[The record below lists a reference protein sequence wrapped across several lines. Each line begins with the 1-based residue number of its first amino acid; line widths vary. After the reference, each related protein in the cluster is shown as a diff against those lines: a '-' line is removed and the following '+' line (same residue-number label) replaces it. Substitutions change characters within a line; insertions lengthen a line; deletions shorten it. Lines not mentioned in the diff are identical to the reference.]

1 MAGYKS
7 DHWERLLIFSD
18 THSVF
23 LDRKAWKV
31 FLQVCEDYKPD
42 RVIGNGDII
51 DCVGI
56 SEHAHK
62 LSSHNPELVDD
73 FPFAYEL
80 DFTRKEILEPLRKA
94 VGPKCKIELRLG
106 NHEMRFIRPNRA
118 NATALAD
125 ILDTCVKRRAT
136 RLEDLLRLDSPK
148 IKATLSYSASD
159 TLYGTFTIIH
169 GVKTNAGAAKAN
181 LLRYGSGTSGHSHRA
196 NSHTQV
202 MQGKLQG
209 WFESGTMRTIKNI
222 EYLPHGDQADW
233 ANAFLSLTIN
243 RNTGTFFCK
252 THYIISGTC
261 EYNGKLYKA

>member
-1 MAGYKS
+1 MAQPKS
-7 DHWERLLIFSD
+7 NGWERILIFSD

-23 LDRKAWKV
+23 LDRKAWNV
-31 FLQVCEDYKPD
+31 FLKVCEDYKPD

-56 SEHAHK
+56 SEHANK
-62 LSSHNPELVDD
+62 LSSHSPEVIDE

-80 DFTRKEILEPLRKA
+80 DFTRKEILEPLRRA

-118 NATALAD
+118 NATALSD

-148 IKATLSYSASD
+148 IRATLSYNASD

-181 LLRYGSGTSGHSHRA
+181 LLRYGSGTSGHSHRGNVA
-196 NSHTQV
+196 GQKMRG
-202 MQGKLQG
+202 MQAG
-209 WFESGTMRTIKNI
+209 WWESCCLRKIENV
-222 EYLPHGDQADW
+222 EYLPHGDSPDW
-233 ANAFLSLTIN
+233 VQGFLSLTIN
-243 RNTGTFFCK
+243 KRTGKFFCK
-252 THYIISGTC
+252 QHLIINGET
-261 EYNGKLYKA
+261 EFNGKLY